1 MQQTNVLEYLEKTVL
16 RVPEKLAFSDGTD
29 GLNFAEVSHDSRA
42 IGSYLA
48 AKGYYNEPVVVFMR
62 KHPKCIP
69 GFFGCVYGGCY
80 YVPID
85 EEMPRFR
92 IELIFDNLKPRVML

>member
-16 RVPEKLAFSDGTD
+16 RVPDKLAFSDGQE
-29 GLNFAEVSHDSRA
+29 GLNFAQVSHDSRA

-48 AKGYYNEPVVVFMR
+48 SKGYYNEPVVVFMR

-69 GFFGCVYGGCY
+69 GFFGCVYGSVKICC
-80 YVPID
+80 VRPL
-85 EEMPRFR
+85 R
-92 IELIFDNLKPRVML
+92 IPLRSCKFYLF

>member
-1 MQQTNVLEYLEKTVL
+1 MTMQQTNVLQYLELTAP
-16 RVPEKLAFSDGTD
+16 RVPEKVAFSNGTD
-29 GLNFAEVSHDSRA
+29 SLTFRQVFDHSRA

-48 AKGYYNEPVVVFMR
+48 QKGYYNEPVVVFMR

-69 GFFGCVYGGCY
+69 GFFGCVYGGCF

-85 EEMPRFR
+85 EEMP
-92 IELIFDNLKPRVML
+92 